1 MSLVASEDTRFPPI
15 ERRLRLGFVGG
26 GRGSLIGPVH
36 AMGARLSNR
45 WLAVA
50 GALSSDPGLARASG
64 RDWLLAED
72 RIYTDYHEMAER
84 EAARTDGIEA
94 VVISTPNWT
103 HMDIAQ
109 TFMRAGIDV
118 ICDKPLTTTLADAV
132 ALVKLQKE
140 TGLVLGVTYP
150 YTSHAMVRQ
159 AREMIAAGE
168 IGRVRHLHVE
178 YMQDWATGPDDPN
191 FKGVLWRRD
200 PKRMGRASA
209 TNDIGTH
216 AYHLAHFVTG
226 LEMTKVRADF
236 LVCGA
241 PKNMEDTA
249 FVHTRYEGDVPGTL
263 WVTQAAPGNYCAL
276 RLRVFGEKGGI
287 EWDQEK
293 PEYLRFNPLD
303 KPEQVIVRGHGNGM
317 VRQAERMVTLPRGHG
332 EALSDAWANLYT
344 ELAIAVEARRA
355 GKTLPEG
362 LLSYPTVMDGARGVK
377 FVDAAADSHEAGGE
391 WRDCK
396 LEV

>member
-1 MSLVASEDTRFPPI
+1 MSLVASEDSRFPPI
-15 ERRLRLGFVGG
+15 ERRLRIGFVGG
-26 GRGSLIGPVH
+26 GRGALIGQVH

-45 WLAVA
+45 WEAVA
-50 GALSSDPGLARASG
+50 GALSSDPEVARASG

-72 RIYTDYHEMAER
+72 RIYTDYKEMAAR
-84 EAARTDGIEA
+84 EAARPDGIEA

-103 HMDIAQ
+103 HMDIAE
-109 TFMRAGIDV
+109 TFMRARIDV
-118 ICDKPLTTTLADAV
+118 ICDKPLTTTLPDAI

-159 AREMIAAGE
+159 AREMVLAGE
-168 IGRVRHLHVE
+168 IGRVRQIHVE
-178 YMQDWATGPDDPN
+178 YMQDWATEPDDPS

-216 AYHLAHFVTG
+216 AYHMAHFVTG
-226 LEMTKVRADF
+226 LEMTRVRADF

-241 PKNMEDTA
+241 PKDMEDTA
-249 FVHTRYEGDVPGTL
+249 FIHTRYGDVPGTL

-276 RLRVFGEKGGI
+276 RFRIYGEKGGL

-293 PEYLRFNPLD
+293 PEYLRFNPLN
-303 KPEQVIVRGHGNGM
+303 KPEQVFVRGHGNGM
-317 VRQAERMVTLPRGHG
+317 VRQAERFVTLPRGHG

-344 ELAIAVEARRA
+344 ELAIAVEARRS
-355 GKTLPEG
+355 GKTLPDG
-362 LLSYPTVMDGARGVK
+362 LINYPTVMDGARGVK
-377 FVDAAADSHEAGGE
+377 FVEAAADSHEAGGE
-391 WRDCK
+391 WKDCA
-396 LEV
+396 LVL

>member
-1 MSLVASEDTRFPPI
+1 MSLVASEDSRFPPI
-15 ERRLRLGFVGG
+15 ERRLRIGFVGG
-26 GRGSLIGPVH
+26 GRGALIGQVH

-45 WLAVA
+45 WEAVA
-50 GALSSDPGLARASG
+50 GALSSDPELARASG

-72 RIYTDYHEMAER
+72 RIYTDYKEMARR
-84 EAARTDGIEA
+84 EAARPDGIEA

-103 HMDIAQ
+103 HMDIAE
-109 TFMRAGIDV
+109 TFMRSGIDV

-132 ALVKLQKE
+132 ALVNLQKD
-140 TGLVLGVTYP
+140 TGLVFGVTYP

-159 AREMIAAGE
+159 AREMVLAGE
-168 IGRVRHLHVE
+168 IGRVRQIHVE
-178 YMQDWATGPDDPN
+178 YMQDWATEPDDPS

-216 AYHLAHFVTG
+216 AYHMAHFVTG
-226 LEMTKVRADF
+226 LEMTRVRADF

-241 PKNMEDTA
+241 PKDMEDTA
-249 FVHTRYEGDVPGTL
+249 FIHTRYGDVPGTL

-276 RLRVFGEKGGI
+276 RFRIYGEKGGL

-293 PEYLRFNPLD
+293 PEYLRFNPLN
-303 KPEQVIVRGHGNGM
+303 KPEQVFVRGHGNGM
-317 VRQAERMVTLPRGHG
+317 VRQAERFVTLPRGHG

-344 ELAIAVEARRA
+344 ELAIAVEARRS
-355 GKTLPEG
+355 GKTLPDG
-362 LLSYPTVMDGARGVK
+362 LINYPTVMDGARGVK
-377 FVDAAADSHEAGGE
+377 FVEAAADSHEAGGE
-391 WRDCK
+391 WKDCA
-396 LEV
+396 LVL